1 MDLRGCR
8 TGGTAG
14 PCEAMHD
21 TGDAMAAHSEPV
33 RLAASAA
40 DYARFSLAKGQVE
53 PWEDGL
59 RLDTAA
65 PNIEWWYFDCRLDDG
80 ASLAVIFMTKD
91 ASRPH
96 QPLEPMIEIDLDLP
110 DGRRLMKY
118 GRFKAADFEAS

>member
-1 MDLRGCR
+1 
-8 TGGTAG
+8 
-14 PCEAMHD
+14 
-21 TGDAMAAHSEPV
+21 MAAHSEPV

-40 DYARFSLAKGQVE
+40 DYTRFNLAKDQVE

-80 ASLAVIFMTKD
+80 ASLAVIFCTKD

-96 QPLEPMIEIDLDLP
+96 QPLQPLIEIDLDLP

-118 GRFKAADFEAS
+118 GRF